1 MTSSVPVSLSA
12 AADADAAVDSS
23 SSRSARRS
31 ALRRVLA
38 LALPVALS
46 ACGGGGGGG
55 GDAAVAS
62 PAAPAPAPAPAPA
75 GPQSVAISFAARA
88 GTQAVKCGTPIS
100 GLGTGQ
106 VSADLHD
113 LRFYVSNVAL
123 VNDKGEAVP
132 VTLDVND
139 WQAKDVALID
149 LEDGTGACA
158 DAGTAAMNLQVKGT
172 VPAGRYQGLKLTV
185 GVPPSLN
192 HTDYAVATKPM
203 DVQALAWSWQ
213 AGRKFAQIEVNPAG
227 GVARPAPAAA
237 GKTFY
242 VHLGSTGCTGNPVT
256 GETVSCAR
264 PDRMDFALPGF
275 DPAAQRVVLDL
286 AALYAGTNLNVDQGG
301 AQGCMSGATD
311 PECGPIFKALQID
324 LATGQ
329 PINGGS
335 GQTLF
340 RAEAL

>member
-1 MTSSVPVSLSA
+1 MTSFFSLP
-12 AADADAAVDSS
+12 S
-23 SSRSARRS
+23 SSRAASRT
-31 ALRRVLA
+31 ALCRALA
-38 LALPVALS
+38 LALPVALA
-46 ACGGGGGGG
+46 ACGGGGGGS
-55 GDAAVAS
+55 DAA
-62 PAAPAPAPAPAPA
+62 AANPTPTPAPTPA
-75 GPQSVAISFAARA
+75 GPRSVAITFAAQA
-88 GTQAVKCGTPIS
+88 GSQAVKCGTPIT
-100 GLGTGQ
+100 GLGTGR

-123 VNDKGEAVP
+123 LNDKGEAVP
-132 VTLDVND
+132 VTLEASD
-139 WQAKDVALID
+139 WQNQDVALID

-172 VPAGRYQGLKLTV
+172 VPAGSYQGLKLTV
-185 GVPPSLN
+185 GVPARLN
-192 HTDYAVATKPM
+192 HTDYAVAAKPM

-264 PDRMDFALPGF
+264 PDRMDFSLPGF
-275 DPAAQRVVLDL
+275 DPARQKVVLDL
-286 AALYAGTNLNVDQGG
+286 AALYAGTDLNTDQGG
-301 AQGCMSGATD
+301 APGCMSGATD
-311 PECGPIFKALQID
+311 PECAPIFKVLQLD

-329 PINGGS
+329 PINSGS